1 MAKARAVPGTVR
13 RPVWLECGQQTAGSG
28 WRVGEQGHA
37 GISGQREELSG
48 SLKCKGESLE
58 GFKIG
63 VI

>member
-13 RPVWLECGQQTAGSG
+13 RPVWLECGQQTADSG
-28 WRVGEQGHA
+28 WRVDEQGHA

-48 SLKCKGESLE
+48 SLKCKGESLK
-58 GFKIG
+58 GFKTG